1 MYREKKNIIW
11 DSGRPPERLAL
22 GLQNTEPRFLSIGC
36 IICQAG
42 EVCLS
47 SGLLKGSNAWSN
59 AALIY
64 TSVHHILQLLIAF
77 AWVLYREGLGGIL
90 QPSIPCQRA
99 QERQMVVECGPSW
112 SHLSGTQPSGFLCIS
127 VSLQNPA
134 WTTFLPVFLL
144 VFISWIESWSFT

>member
-64 TSVHHILQLLIAF
+64 TSVRHILQLLRAF
-77 AWVLYREGLGGIL
+77 AWVLY
-90 QPSIPCQRA
+90 
-99 QERQMVVECGPSW
+99 
-112 SHLSGTQPSGFLCIS
+112 
-127 VSLQNPA
+127 
-134 WTTFLPVFLL
+134 
-144 VFISWIESWSFT
+144 